1 MDATVE
7 SLLVTGIA
15 VLGTLISAVL
25 TQRQANR
32 SLSQELNRLDRW
44 RTADRA
50 EQDRRDTV
58 LVHRAAYTALNT
70 AARRYLAALTD
81 QLHALGL
88 GTGIEAT
95 TTELHAAR
103 AAHADSYAEF
113 QLVAPDPVLAAARA
127 VNHRL
132 NHTYGILMRLTNGTR
147 RPSDSPESAQALIT
161 ELWTRDLPELR
172 ENMRLDLDLPEGAQR
187 LPGR

>member
-1 MDATVE
+1 MDGTVE

-44 RTADRA
+44 RTDDRE
-50 EQDRRDTV
+50 EQEKRDTV
-58 LVHRAAYTALNT
+58 LVHRAVYTALNT

-88 GTGIEAT
+88 GTGIEAAT
-95 TTELHAAR
+95 AELHRAR
-103 AAHADSYAEF
+103 AAHADCYAEC
-113 QLVAPDPVLAAARA
+113 QLVALDPVLAAART
-127 VNHRL
+127 VNHGL
-132 NHTYGILMRLTNGTR
+132 NHTYGILMRLTNGT
-147 RPSDSPESAQALIT
+147 PGPTDSTDAAQARIT
-161 ELWTRDLPELR
+161 DLWSAGLPELR
-172 ENMRLDLDLPEGAQR
+172 ERMRLDLDLPTTPR
-187 LPGR
+187 ISGR

>member
-1 MDATVE
+1 MDGTVE

-32 SLSQELNRLDRW
+32 SLTQELDRLDQW

-50 EQDRRDTV
+50 EQTRHDTA
-58 LVHRAAYTALNT
+58 LVHRVVYTALNT

-88 GTGIEAT
+88 GTGVEAT
-95 TTELHAAR
+95 TTELHEAR
-103 AAHADSYAEF
+103 AAHADSYAEL
-113 QLVAPDPVLAAARA
+113 QLVAPEAVLAAART

-132 NHTYGILMRLTNGTR
+132 NHTYGILMRLTNGTE
-147 RPSDSPESAQALIT
+147 RPNDSPDVAQAAIT
-161 ELWTRDLPELR
+161 DLWSAGLPELR
-172 ENMRLDLDLPEGAQR
+172 ESMRLDLDLPDTRR
-187 LPGR
+187 LRGR